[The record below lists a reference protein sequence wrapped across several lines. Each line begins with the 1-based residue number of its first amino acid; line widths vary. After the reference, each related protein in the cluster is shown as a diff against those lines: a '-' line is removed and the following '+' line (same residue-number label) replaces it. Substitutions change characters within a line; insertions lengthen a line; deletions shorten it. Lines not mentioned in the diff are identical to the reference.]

1 MILRYSKQESYYRK
15 DYKRRGATALAVD
28 NQGRLLV
35 ADNGP
40 RPSQVLIYHIRQRP
54 KLVGTVGTQ
63 GGIYS
68 GTRGRV
74 GALKFYGL
82 TGVGADSSGNIL
94 RKF

>member
-1 MILRYSKQESYYRK
+1 MIRAIQKQESYYRK

-40 RPSQVLIYHIRQRP
+40 RLSQVLIYHIRQRP

-63 GGIYS
+63 GAFRH
-68 GTRGRV
+68 TREESDSEILRAHRSWGR
-74 GALKFYGL
+74 LFWEY
-82 TGVGADSSGNIL
+82 L

>member
-1 MILRYSKQESYYRK
+1 
-15 DYKRRGATALAVD
+15 
-28 NQGRLLV
+28 V

-40 RPSQVLIYHIRQRP
+40 RLSQVLIYHIRQRP

-68 GTRGRV
+68 GTREESDSEN
-74 GALKFYGL
+74 F
-82 TGVGADSSGNIL
+82 TGSQELGQTLLEYL